1 MKPAERLRELARE
14 AEGGCGELWSA
25 DIALLRAAADFL
37 EDGEVLSGFIQG
49 DSIPLSNFRLSL
61 KRVQEACDEPG

>member
-25 DIALLRAAADFL
+25 DIALLRAAADLVESCELSKAGFKP
-37 EDGEVLSGFIQG
+37 DGYWAIDEA
-49 DSIPLSNFRLSL
+49 L
-61 KRVQEACDEPG
+61 KRVQEACDE